1 MELTMRDVDS
11 SIIQDRPFAYFI
23 QQTVVDSN
31 GEYIVCVAVEGV
43 KGFWETDWHWGTDLD
58 IAESC
63 ATDKNAKL
71 DLTEKDA
78 ARIVCSTMF

>member
-1 MELTMRDVDS
+1 MELTLRNVDS

-23 QQTVVDSN
+23 QPTIIDKN
-31 GEYIVCVAVEGV
+31 GEYIVCVAVECV
-43 KGFWETDWHWGTDLD
+43 KGFWKTDWHWGTDLD
-58 IAESC
+58 LAEKC
-63 ATDKNAKL
+63 ATDKNGRL